1 MQSWP
6 VLYRMPRQAQFAA
19 THIDGME
26 GIQVHRE
33 VSPITVTKRGSMMMD
48 IRMTYLDPS
57 RPIRKSDVE
66 IFRPAPEKPY
76 TIIILKRSSK
86 RSSVER
92 SSRGATDDVNRK
104 REEEVTFFM
113 LLFAA
118 ASMILRPVTVDP
130 VNATLSTS

>member
-1 MQSWP
+1 
-6 VLYRMPRQAQFAA
+6 
-19 THIDGME
+19 ME
-26 GIQVHRE
+26 WKGDRYTME
-33 VSPITVTKRGSMMMD
+33 VSPITVANCGSIMMD

-57 RPIRKSDVE
+57 RPIRKSDAE
-66 IFRPAPEKPY
+66 IFRPAREKPC

-92 SSRGATDDVNRK
+92 LSRHAADDVNRN
-104 REEEVTFFM
+104 REEEVTFFI

-118 ASMILRPVTVDP
+118 ASMILRPVTVEP